1 MPQPTT
7 WALELGTLDRDHP
20 SFSGG
25 NEAMMLCKDGTGG
38 TWSLSGSRGGKWG
51 VACLLHMQGEHG
63 FSFLFAL
70 SERHYRAFPVCA
82 TLVLSLGHL
91 GNRKRI
97 LC

>member
-38 TWSLSGSRGGKWG
+38 TWSLSGSRGAKW
-51 VACLLHMQGEHG
+51 
-63 FSFLFAL
+63 
-70 SERHYRAFPVCA
+70 
-82 TLVLSLGHL
+82 
-91 GNRKRI
+91 
-97 LC
+97 